1 MPARSKRGISKYLSF
16 AVRAFFTILLLGIL
30 ASAVD
35 LRAVKLG
42 LDGSLGPALI
52 LSFVLLIAALV
63 FSAVR
68 WVLVSRMVGVRL
80 GAMNAFAVVMIGH
93 FFNQLLPTS
102 FGGDA
107 VRGWWLCRQGISVKD
122 SFASVFLDRL
132 FGLLALM
139 CLVVMGLPLLAHRLD
154 TIIPLY
160 ICLTILLFVFI
171 GSFLISRFALM
182 RLSGAGRF
190 LPPFLRK
197 KGQWIRSVFNYIL
210 IYKSRIFESPL
221 ESFSAIAL
229 SLAIHISA
237 LYTIA
242 VISDSLG
249 APLSMLDALLIVPTV
264 LFLTALPISI
274 GGWGVRE
281 AGLAGGFSLIG
292 LDPGIA
298 VTASILLGLINF
310 ASGVVGGAIFVAMG
324 SPRPEAIEGNY

>member
-1 MPARSKRGISKYLSF
+1 MPARTKRGIYKYLSF
-16 AVRAFFTILLLGIL
+16 AVRAFFTILLLGVL

-35 LRAVKLG
+35 LRAVRLG
-42 LDGSLGPALI
+42 LDGNLVRALI
-52 LSFVLLIAALV
+52 LSFLLLIAALV

-107 VRGWWLCRQGISVKD
+107 VRGWWLCRQGTSVKD

-132 FGLLALM
+132 FGLMALM
-139 CLVVMGLPLLAHRLD
+139 CLVVMGLPLLAYRLG
-154 TIIPLY
+154 TLIPLY
-160 ICLTILLFVFI
+160 ICLALVFFLLI
-171 GSFLISRFALM
+171 GIGLISRFALM
-182 RLSGAGRF
+182 SLSGAGRF
-190 LPPFLRK
+190 FPHFLRK
-197 KGQWIRSVFNYIL
+197 RGQWARSILDYIL
-210 IYKSRIFESPL
+210 IYKSRLFESPL
-221 ESFSAIAL
+221 DTMSAIAL

-292 LDPGIA
+292 LDPGVA

-324 SPRPEAIEGNY
+324 SPRPQSIEGN